1 MKLHQ
6 FFFVVGIIFLT
17 ASICSA
23 RVYRYVD
30 ERGIPCYTDDIYN
43 VPEAQRPDVGT
54 VDKSAGA
61 GRSPE
66 EEANTEGS
74 VEADE
79 QRRID
84 HLSRQLLSRAGRGD
98 VETVK
103 DLLERGADIHTRD
116 KQGETVLMKAA
127 RVGNFPVVKLLIEYG
142 AEVNA
147 IDVTGGTALSYA
159 KSFGQEEVATL
170 LRSHGAVQ

>member
-1 MKLHQ
+1 MKLHHI
-6 FFFVVGIIFLT
+6 FLVVGIIFLT

-23 RVYRYVD
+23 QVYRYVD
-30 ERGIPCYTDDIYN
+30 ERGIPCYTDDPYK
-43 VPEAQRPDVGT
+43 VPQAQRPDVGK
-54 VDKSAGA
+54 VDRPAGA
-61 GRSPE
+61 DRSPE
-66 EEANTEGS
+66 KEVNTEGS
-74 VEADE
+74 DKPNE

-103 DLLERGADIHTRD
+103 GLLERGADIHTRD
-116 KQGETVLMKAA
+116 KRGETVLMKAA

-147 IDVTGGTALSYA
+147 IDATGGTALSYA
-159 KSFGQEEVATL
+159 KSFGQEEVADL